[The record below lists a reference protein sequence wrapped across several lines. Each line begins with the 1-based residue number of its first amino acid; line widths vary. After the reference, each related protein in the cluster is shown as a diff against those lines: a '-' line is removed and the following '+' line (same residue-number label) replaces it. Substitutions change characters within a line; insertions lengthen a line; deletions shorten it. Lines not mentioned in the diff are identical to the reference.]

1 MFLEIK
7 VRKGMYIILICLFI
21 CFFVNLFVILNLY
34 KVKLY
39 DIIFVNVGRMNISNI
54 VKR

>member
-39 DIIFVNVGRMNISNI
+39 DIVYLLMLEVNVNKEG
-54 VKR
+54 K